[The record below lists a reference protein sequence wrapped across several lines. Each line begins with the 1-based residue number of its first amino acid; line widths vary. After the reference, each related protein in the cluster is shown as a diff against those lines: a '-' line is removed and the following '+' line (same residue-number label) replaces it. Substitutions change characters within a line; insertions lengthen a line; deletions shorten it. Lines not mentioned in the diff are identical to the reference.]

1 MADFLILR
9 FGTGSTESVE
19 WVMVDGSG
27 ALIGEP
33 ARGDPIAAAA
43 IAGDN
48 KVIALV
54 PGASVLRTTADIPV
68 RGATKVLQAL
78 PFAMEEQ
85 LATDVDH
92 LHFAAG
98 KRDASGRLPVAVVE
112 CLEIEAWLELLAAA
126 GIDPVGMY
134 ADSDAV
140 SAIPNTTTLFFEAD
154 SVTMRD
160 SDGSVVVSDLDN
172 AETALDLWF
181 RSRRVETDDED
192 AGPAPVHL
200 LVYLTE
206 EARSNAATD
215 SLLASL
221 QPRVESADV
230 RVLGEGALPRL
241 AAQIVAEPGVNLL
254 QGKYAPRSN
263 WAVYWPAWRVAA
275 ILLASLAVT
284 LVGANI
290 LEISSLSRQA
300 AALDTAIEQA
310 IRYTFPEVRQV
321 QAGNARNLLQ
331 SKLRALGGS
340 ADTDSSTEFLDIL
353 QVVAD
358 AVSGSDGGTAKVETI
373 NYRSGVMELRVLAPN
388 VEALDTIQKQI
399 VKAGSLTAEIQSANP
414 EGDRVRGR
422 IQVRSSGV

>member
-1 MADFLILR
+1 MAEFLVLR
-9 FGTGSTESVE
+9 FGTASTETVE
-19 WVMVDGSG
+19 WVTVDGSG
-27 ALIGEP
+27 ALIGE
-33 ARGDPIAAAA
+33 ASRGDPIAAAA

-68 RGATKVLQAL
+68 RGASKVLQAL

-85 LATDVDH
+85 LATDVDD

-98 KRDASGRLPVAVVE
+98 KRDADGRLPVAVVE
-112 CLEIEAWLELLAAA
+112 RLEIEAWLELLAAA
-126 GIDPVGMY
+126 GIEPVGMY

-154 SVTMRD
+154 SVTLRD
-160 SDGSVVVSDLDN
+160 SDGAVAVADLD
-172 AETALDLWF
+172 TADTTLDLWF
-181 RSRRVETDDED
+181 RSRRPGTDDED
-192 AGPAPVHL
+192 AAPAPVNL
-200 LVYLTE
+200 LVYMTE
-206 EARSNAATD
+206 EARSNAAID
-215 SLLASL
+215 AIIASL
-221 QPRVESADV
+221 QPRVESVDV
-230 RVLGEGALPRL
+230 RVLAEGALPRL
-241 AAQIVAEPGVNLL
+241 AAQIVTQPGVNLL
-254 QGKYAPRSN
+254 QAKYAPRSN

-275 ILLASLAVT
+275 ILLACLAVT
-284 LVGANI
+284 LVGAKI
-290 LEISSLSRQA
+290 LEISSLKRQA

-340 ADTDSSTEFLDIL
+340 ASAGSSTEFLDIL
-353 QVVAD
+353 QVVAG
-358 AVSGSDGGTAKVETI
+358 AVSGGDGANAKVETI
-373 NYRSGVMELRVLAPN
+373 NYRSGIMELRVLAPN

-399 VKAGSLTAEIQSANP
+399 VKDGSLEAEIQSANP

-422 IQVRSSGV
+422 IQVRSRGV